1 MAGINDANITSG
13 NTAPSRI
20 FIAGVV
26 AFVVD
31 MRQMIVAIPTVRHT
45 HRNVKKKTSHY
56 HANFFLYEC

>member
-45 HRNVKKKTSHY
+45 HT
-56 HANFFLYEC
+56 ET